1 MDKKVFLLDKEHYTS
16 QQVESLTEKDLEEWV
31 ADEDYGQ
38 NYTIIK
44 IDANSYSTADEAIKE
59 EMPCVNADDYY
70 VRSFGFDNEKNGT
83 MRQVNCT
90 TNVDG
95 VSSYWISEHSDDGY
109 VGILTDTVYE
119 DGSDYT
125 DWCQFVGTQE
135 ECEAYIKENKKRGLR
150 KGQIGYKGFCYPVAY
165 IWSDF
170 GKDYLM
176 VADEQLWNDLKDDV
190 EKQEEAAMTLD
201 NEVFYYV
208 TSLMEFENDE
218 DALIDHIKKST
229 DLDFI

>member
-31 ADEDYGQ
+31 ADEDYAQ

-59 EMPCVNADDYY
+59 ETPCVNADDYY
-70 VRSFGFDNEKNGT
+70 IRSFGFG
-83 MRQVNCT
+83 
-90 TNVDG
+90 
-95 VSSYWISEHSDDGY
+95 
-109 VGILTDTVYE
+109 E
-119 DGSDYT
+119 D
-125 DWCQFVGTQE
+125 E
-135 ECEAYIKENKKRGLR
+135 PKKKRGLR

-170 GKDYLM
+170 VKGYLM

-190 EKQEEAAMTLD
+190 EKQEEPAMTLD
-201 NEVFYYV
+201 NEVFFYV

-218 DALIDHIKKST
+218 DALIDYIKKST